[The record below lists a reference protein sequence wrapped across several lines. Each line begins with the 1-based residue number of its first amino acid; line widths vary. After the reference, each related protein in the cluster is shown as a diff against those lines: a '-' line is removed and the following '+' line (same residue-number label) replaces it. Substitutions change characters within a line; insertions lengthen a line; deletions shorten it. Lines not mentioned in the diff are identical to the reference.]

1 MSNVSNVTNVSKQ
14 ASESDCGLGLKEC
27 SLNCLTRGQK
37 GKVCQVSGP
46 NRCRLMELGF
56 TSGTEVEV
64 SRRAA
69 FGGPLE
75 VRLRSYRL
83 SLRPSEAELIQV
95 ETGS

>member
-1 MSNVSNVTNVSKQ
+1 MNAPKTELPIAPACPTTGK
-14 ASESDCGLGLKEC
+14 AC
-27 SLNCLTRGQK
+27 SLDCLPK
-37 GKVCQVSGP
+37 GTKGRVTAVAGA

-56 TSGTEVEV
+56 TAGTEVEV

-83 SLRPSEAELIQV
+83 SLRCEEAAGIRV
-95 ETGS
+95 ETAS

>member
-1 MSNVSNVTNVSKQ
+1 MNAHDSKKLNL
-14 ASESDCGLGLKEC
+14 APPACPTTGTAC
-27 SLNCLTRGQK
+27 SLDCLPK
-37 GKVCQVSGP
+37 GTKGRVASVAGP

-83 SLRPSEAELIQV
+83 SLRCEEAAGISV
-95 ETGS
+95 EPAS

>member
-1 MSNVSNVTNVSKQ
+1 MQEEKQ
-14 ASESDCGLGLKEC
+14 CPPACQIGLGEC
-27 SLNCLTRGQK
+27 SLDCLARGQK
-37 GKVCQVSGP
+37 ARICRVGGP
-46 NRCRLMELGF
+46 NRHRLIELGF

-83 SLRPSEAELIQV
+83 SLRRDEAGAIQV
-95 ETGS
+95 ETVS

>member
-1 MSNVSNVTNVSKQ
+1 MRGKVYVSVKKQ
-14 ASESDCGLGLKEC
+14 ACEPACGIGLKEC
-27 SLNCLTRGQK
+27 SLNCLSRGQK

-75 VRLRSYRL
+75 IRLRSYRL
-83 SLRPSEAELIQV
+83 SLRPDEAERIQV